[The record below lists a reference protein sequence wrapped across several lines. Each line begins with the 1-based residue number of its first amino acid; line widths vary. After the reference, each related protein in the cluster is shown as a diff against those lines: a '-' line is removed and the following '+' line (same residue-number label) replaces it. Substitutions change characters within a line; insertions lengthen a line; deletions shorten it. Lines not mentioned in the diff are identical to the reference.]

1 VDARLQADEA
11 ETTQLVLDIVA
22 VAQDNGLRLPREF
35 GLILKQV
42 RKTRSK
48 FAIALFSNLCCIRV
62 VSGMVILSH

>member
-1 VDARLQADEA
+1 VEARLQADEK

-42 RKTRSK
+42 RKAQMLDDRFNS
-48 FAIALFSNLCCIRV
+48 
-62 VSGMVILSH
+62 M

>member
-1 VDARLQADEA
+1 MFCCSGQKSVDARLQADEA

-42 RKTRSK
+42 RQSSVGRDCT
-48 FAIALFSNLCCIRV
+48 
-62 VSGMVILSH
+62 G